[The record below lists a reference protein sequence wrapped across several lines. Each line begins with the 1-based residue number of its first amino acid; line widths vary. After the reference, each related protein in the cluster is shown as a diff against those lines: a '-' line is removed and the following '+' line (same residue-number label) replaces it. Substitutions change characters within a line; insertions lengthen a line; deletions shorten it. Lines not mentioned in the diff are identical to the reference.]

1 MSGVNCEKRKKINSL
16 IGVLFREPQYFLP
29 RYTTSMPLSNFP
41 LVHHLPNSKPSYQAN
56 SYEGSKT
63 TAYGVH
69 KYVFLILQICW
80 CHSQKSAPS
89 WSSLSPAA
97 SLGLFPFMH
106 APMFSVPPAHLGF
119 ALCQSPQNISSKQDC
134 THLQFKNG
142 KIHFAFNH
150 CPYVGQGG
158 LFWMRLSS
166 MMEDGDENHMLC
178 RAAASV
184 PQGHGAINAPSPLP
198 GKPAWSTAAWNLL
211 QSQPIVF

>member
-1 MSGVNCEKRKKINSL
+1 
-16 IGVLFREPQYFLP
+16 
-29 RYTTSMPLSNFP
+29 MPLSNFP

-69 KYVFLILQICW
+69 KYVFLILQIRW
-80 CHSQKSAPS
+80 CHSQKSTPS

-134 THLQFKNG
+134 MHIFSLKIGKYILPSIAALMWDKVGYFGCLWAAWWRTVMRTICCAEQLLQFHRDMVPSTHPRLYLG
-142 KIHFAFNH
+142 SLLGQQLLGTFCSHRLLGFN
-150 CPYVGQGG
+150 Q
-158 LFWMRLSS
+158 LFTLTLFR
-166 MMEDGDENHMLC
+166 HTF
-178 RAAASV
+178 
-184 PQGHGAINAPSPLP
+184 SPIFM
-198 GKPAWSTAAWNLL
+198 
-211 QSQPIVF
+211 QPHTTL